1 MITTIL
7 IDDEKHCNETLKI
20 ELTRHCPEIHVLGS
34 YTSGKEGIAAI
45 NALKPNLVFLD
56 IEMPWMNG
64 FEVLKQFDSVHF
76 DVIFITAYDNYAIQA
91 FRYSAV
97 DYLLKPI
104 QSTLLKEAV
113 AKVSKNKKHELPTL
127 QLESLL
133 YNLNDNISNNKVVF
147 STSDGLEIVNTN
159 TIYRCQSDN
168 NYTNVYMQN
177 DAKLFLS
184 KTLKEVELML
194 ESSKFL
200 RVHQSHLVNIDYV
213 KKFVKA
219 DGGYLL
225 MKNGDQISVSKSK
238 RDHLLA
244 RLNSFKA
251 I

>member
-7 IDDEKHCNETLKI
+7 VDDEKHCNETLRI
-20 ELTRHCPEIHVLGS
+20 EIERHCPQIQVLGD
-34 YTSGKEGIAAI
+34 YTSGKEAVVAI
-45 NALKPNLVFLD
+45 KELKPNLVFLD

-64 FEVLKQFDSVHF
+64 FELLKQFDSVNF

-91 FRYSAV
+91 FRFSAV

-104 QSTLLKEAV
+104 KSELLKEAV
-113 AKVSKNKKHELPTL
+113 AKVATNKTHALPNL

-133 YNLNDNISNNKVVF
+133 YNLKDNITNNKVVF
-147 STSDGLEIVNTN
+147 STSDGLEIVDTN
-159 TIYRCQSDN
+159 TISRCQSDN
-168 NYTNVYMQN
+168 NYTNVYIQN
-177 DAKLFLS
+177 NNKLFLS
-184 KTLKEVELML
+184 KTLKEVEMML

-213 KKFVKA
+213 KKFVKS
-219 DGGYLL
+219 DGGYLQ

-238 RDHLLA
+238 REHLLT